1 MVREK
6 FKSWEG
12 EGCSNVVRTLSVV
25 STFSKMDYK
34 FSETRTVS
42 RHAIQIDTMETHFPV
57 YTHWTTLTMS
67 VIKTAGK
74 ESQ

>member
-25 STFSKMDYK
+25 STFSKMDCK
-34 FSETRTVS
+34 FSETRTVF
-42 RHAIQIDTMETHFPV
+42 RHAIQIDMMETHLPV
-57 YTHWTTLTMS
+57 YTHWTTLTLS
-67 VIKTAGK
+67 VINTAEK

>member
-1 MVREK
+1 MVGEK

-12 EGCSNVVRTLSVV
+12 EGCGNVVRTLSV
-25 STFSKMDYK
+25 STFSKMDCK
-34 FSETRTVS
+34 FSEARTVS

-57 YTHWTTLTMS
+57 YTHWTTLTPS
-67 VIKTAGK
+67 VIKTAEK